1 MVETT
6 QKTAENRGEN
16 SNVAP
21 NVPPKVTGNR
31 GRKPPPPRPIKWD
44 WAKIEKLILAGHTN
58 REILEMPEFQ
68 GMSYAYLK
76 NKSAK
81 FGLHQKAQ
89 DVAII
94 AAGQVERS
102 LADRRSK
109 GIEDHHIFTF
119 EQLEKMRRAIKEHK
133 VTGKVQ
139 DLRSMMTLFQQYI
152 DAAEKSY
159 GLNGKDMDE
168 RAISLNAMVSLHVVP
183 PQRDS
188 GERIA
193 MDVAIVD
200 AEVVPATNRAEG
212 SAGEENTIEGAESGG
227 SDPDSATEG

>member
-1 MVETT
+1 MSKDTES
-6 QKTAENRGEN
+6 ASED

-21 NVPPKVTGNR
+21 KVARNVAKKQQKRNMI
-31 GRKPPPPRPIKWD
+31 PPPPRPVKWD
-44 WAKIEKLILAGHTN
+44 WPLIERLILSGKTN
-58 REILEMPEFQ
+58 KEILEMPEFE

-81 FGLHQKAQ
+81 FGLHQKAE

-94 AAGQVERS
+94 SRGNVDRSIAERRTS
-102 LADRRSK
+102 
-109 GIEDHHIFTF
+109 GIEDHHVFTF
-119 EQLEKMRRAIKEHK
+119 EQLEKMRKAILEHK

-183 PQRDS
+183 PQRD
-188 GERIA
+188 EPRNVTLDVT
-193 MDVAIVD
+193 MDEVQAVTAIQ
-200 AEVVPATNRAEG
+200 
-212 SAGEENTIEGAESGG
+212 SEENSAIE
-227 SDPDSATEG
+227 EG

>member
-1 MVETT
+1 MSKEPES
-6 QKTAENRGEN
+6 ASED
-16 SNVAP
+16 SNVTS
-21 NVPPKVTGNR
+21 NVTANVTKKKAKRNTI
-31 GRKPPPPRPIKWD
+31 PPPPRPVKWD
-44 WAKIEKLILAGHTN
+44 WPLIEKLILSGKTN
-58 REILEMPEFQ
+58 KEILEMPEFE

-81 FGLHQKAQ
+81 FGLHQKAE

-94 AAGQVERS
+94 SRGNVDRSIAERRTS
-102 LADRRSK
+102 
-109 GIEDHHIFTF
+109 GIEDHHVFTF
-119 EQLEKMRRAIKEHK
+119 EQLEKMRKAILEHK

-183 PQRDS
+183 PQRD
-188 GERIA
+188 EPRNVTIE
-193 MDVAIVD
+193 VAHE
-200 AEVVPATNRAEG
+200 EVQVSSAIPSEENSATAEG
-212 SAGEENTIEGAESGG
+212 
-227 SDPDSATEG
+227 

>member
-1 MVETT
+1 MSKDTES
-6 QKTAENRGEN
+6 ASED

-21 NVPPKVTGNR
+21 KVARNVAKKQQKRNMI
-31 GRKPPPPRPIKWD
+31 PPPPRPVKWD
-44 WAKIEKLILAGHTN
+44 WPLIERLILSGKTN
-58 REILEMPEFQ
+58 KEILEMPEFE

-81 FGLHQKAQ
+81 FGLHQKAE

-94 AAGQVERS
+94 SRGNVDRSIAERRTS
-102 LADRRSK
+102 
-109 GIEDHHIFTF
+109 GIEDHHVFTF
-119 EQLEKMRRAIKEHK
+119 EQLEKMRKAILEHK

-183 PQRDS
+183 PQRD
-188 GERIA
+188 EPRNVTLDVT
-193 MDVAIVD
+193 MDEVQAVTAI
-200 AEVVPATNRAEG
+200 P
-212 SAGEENTIEGAESGG
+212 SEENSAIE
-227 SDPDSATEG
+227 EG

>member
-6 QKTAENRGEN
+6 PKTAENGGEN

-76 NKSAK
+76 NKSAR

-183 PQRDS
+183 PQRD
-188 GERIA
+188 EPRNVTIE
-193 MDVAIVD
+193 VAP
-200 AEVVPATNRAEG
+200 AEVQAITATNG
-212 SAGEENTIEGAESGG
+212 SAGEEGTGEGAESGG
-227 SDPDSATEG
+227 SDPVPAAEG

>member
-1 MVETT
+1 MAKEP
-6 QKTAENRGEN
+6 ENASEDGN
-16 SNVAP
+16 VTPNVAR
-21 NVPPKVTGNR
+21 NVTKKKQARNTI
-31 GRKPPPPRPIKWD
+31 PPPPRPVKWD
-44 WAKIEKLILAGHTN
+44 WPLIERLILSGKTN
-58 REILEMPEFQ
+58 KEILEMPEFE

-81 FGLHQKAQ
+81 FGLHQKAE

-94 AAGQVERS
+94 SRGNVDRSIAERRTS
-102 LADRRSK
+102 
-109 GIEDHHIFTF
+109 GIEDHHVFTF
-119 EQLEKMRRAIKEHK
+119 EQLEKMRKAILEHK

-183 PQRDS
+183 PQRD
-188 GERIA
+188 EPRNVTLDVT
-193 MDVAIVD
+193 MDEVQAVTAIQSKENS
-200 AEVVPATNRAEG
+200 AIEEG
-212 SAGEENTIEGAESGG
+212 
-227 SDPDSATEG
+227 